1 MRRGKIEPFAN
12 THQTE
17 TLWDLAVKFLG
28 KRHWIHGCSH
38 DYWIFHRGCKCG
50 VLLDIWPFKKF
61 NMSTKK
67 CLNYFTLPAS
77 KQVCVCVCV
86 WLKIKQSIS
95 WQVFLWSI
103 WYFCKFLCVGAHSRI
118 TEVIPES
125 VICICCTLHSPSLS
139 LWLCWA
145 WWLLWS
151 FAPRSWAKSDHRCS
165 WGGPVDKI
173 NK

>member
-1 MRRGKIEPFAN
+1 M
-12 THQTE
+12 
-17 TLWDLAVKFLG
+17 
-28 KRHWIHGCSH
+28 
-38 DYWIFHRGCKCG
+38 
-50 VLLDIWPFKKF
+50 
-61 NMSTKK
+61 
-67 CLNYFTLPAS
+67 
-77 KQVCVCVCV
+77 CVCVCV

-173 NK
+173 NKQKNKQTLQSVTQLEEWEVHKTNSCDVYALNNNIRSTQYISHATHRGWSLILWSACRRDLPHDSKS